1 MFAKTH
7 CKALLLALLA
17 LGLSATLIYSYTP
30 SLACSEHQT
39 QPEEKQPE
47 TTGQATQNDNQQTPP
62 ATEAAPSQGQP
73 KDQPSQ
79 PDTSQSSAI
88 QQGKILLET
97 RCSTCHPA
105 PRPNT
110 HTIAE
115 WPPVLKRMG
124 AMASLKDAEVQLI
137 QQYLEDALKETQ
149 PQSEWDQP
157 QG

>member
-7 CKALLLALLA
+7 CKAILLALLA
-17 LGLSATLIYSYTP
+17 MGLSATLIYSYTP

-39 QPEEKQPE
+39 QQEEKQPE
-47 TTGQATQNDNQQTPP
+47 TTGQTSPNGDQQTPP
-62 ATEAAPSQGQP
+62 ATEATPPQSQPSVT
-73 KDQPSQ
+73 PSQ
-79 PDTSQSSAI
+79 PDTSQSNAI
-88 QQGKILLET
+88 QQGKMLLET

-105 PRPNT
+105 PRPST
-110 HTIAE
+110 HTLSE

-149 PQSEWDQP
+149 PQNEWDQP